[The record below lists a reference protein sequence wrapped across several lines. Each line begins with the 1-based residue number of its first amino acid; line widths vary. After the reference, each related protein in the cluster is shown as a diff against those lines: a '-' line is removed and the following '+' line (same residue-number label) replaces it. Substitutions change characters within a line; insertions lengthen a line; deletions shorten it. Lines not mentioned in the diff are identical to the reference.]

1 LIHLRQSSSALSSG
15 SYKTLQNNNGNVF
28 SFLRKEKNTVC
39 VVINLS
45 DQIQTGVI
53 DLSANNLKVNS
64 LVQLWGGEKATLSAG
79 NISFRLPAFS
89 IQAWEIRQIN

>member
-1 LIHLRQSSSALSSG
+1 
-15 SYKTLQNNNGNVF
+15 
-28 SFLRKEKNTVC
+28 LRKEKNTVC

-64 LVQLWGGEKATLSAG
+64 MVQLWGSEKAAVSAT
-79 NISFRLPAFS
+79 NISFSLPAFS
-89 IQAWEIRQIN
+89 IQVWEIR